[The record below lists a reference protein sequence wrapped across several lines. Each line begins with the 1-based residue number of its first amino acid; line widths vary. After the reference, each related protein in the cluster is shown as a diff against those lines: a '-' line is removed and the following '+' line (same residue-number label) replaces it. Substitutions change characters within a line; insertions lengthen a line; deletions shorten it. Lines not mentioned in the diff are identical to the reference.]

1 MVLFMSYMRFKI
13 INELKRINYVV
24 GDQFKAQLILLTIL
38 LIFSAFLEMVG
49 IGLIPVIVTIVIDF
63 ENVIRLLSD
72 FLSNFQ
78 FTNNIELQSYGV
90 ENFLICIFLFF
101 LGKNIFI
108 LWIFYFETKLEYKIK
123 KNITNRIFEK
133 YIKSSYENFH
143 LKRKSSE
150 LIRNLAIEVSNFSSY
165 LNAFI
170 NLVRETSVFIFLISL
185 LLFANFKLTVLVLG
199 FFLLI
204 VTIYYFSFSKKIKM
218 SGREYVELKE
228 KIINKISQII
238 YSIKEVFLYEK
249 EEIIQKNFVK
259 DVNIY
264 EFKIFFLNFTKK
276 IPRVILEVSAIG
288 LITFFLIFFFDKY
301 NTVEIISIA
310 SLIGLCAIRM
320 VPSLNTI
327 TNSIINIKFYRTSFS
342 IIHDELYE
350 YYPGDNKF
358 DNNLKVASFDRIELK
373 NVTYYYYNSKVP
385 IFKNLNLVISNG
397 ELIKIT
403 GSSGKGKSTFLN
415 IISGLLK
422 IKSGSLEFFEKD
434 KILEKHKV
442 KKLFA
447 YVPQDIFIF
456 DGTIKEN
463 ILFGANEDV
472 AKLSRCVE
480 ESNLSEFINNTSSG
494 LETYCGQNGINLS
507 GGQKQRLAIARAL
520 YANKQILLF
529 DEITSNLDN
538 ENSEKIVETINRLKS
553 SKTILYITHKDT
565 RNLKYDKLLDLDA
578 Y

>member
-238 YSIKEVFLYEK
+238 YSIKEVFLY
-249 EEIIQKNFVK
+249 
-259 DVNIY
+259 
-264 EFKIFFLNFTKK
+264 
-276 IPRVILEVSAIG
+276 
-288 LITFFLIFFFDKY
+288 
-301 NTVEIISIA
+301 
-310 SLIGLCAIRM
+310 
-320 VPSLNTI
+320 
-327 TNSIINIKFYRTSFS
+327 
-342 IIHDELYE
+342 
-350 YYPGDNKF
+350 
-358 DNNLKVASFDRIELK
+358 
-373 NVTYYYYNSKVP
+373 
-385 IFKNLNLVISNG
+385 
-397 ELIKIT
+397 
-403 GSSGKGKSTFLN
+403 
-415 IISGLLK
+415 
-422 IKSGSLEFFEKD
+422 
-434 KILEKHKV
+434 
-442 KKLFA
+442 
-447 YVPQDIFIF
+447 
-456 DGTIKEN
+456 
-463 ILFGANEDV
+463 
-472 AKLSRCVE
+472 
-480 ESNLSEFINNTSSG
+480 
-494 LETYCGQNGINLS
+494 
-507 GGQKQRLAIARAL
+507 
-520 YANKQILLF
+520 
-529 DEITSNLDN
+529 
-538 ENSEKIVETINRLKS
+538 
-553 SKTILYITHKDT
+553 
-565 RNLKYDKLLDLDA
+565 
-578 Y
+578 